1 MISTLDSN
9 ILRFLS
15 ADNVIK
21 LLITEH
27 NFYLDYGY
35 YYKYAYLISIFYE
48 NLINT
53 TITSL
58 KK

>member
-27 NFYLDYGY
+27 NFYFD
-35 YYKYAYLISIFYE
+35 
-48 NLINT
+48 
-53 TITSL
+53 
-58 KK
+58 